1 MTTPLSG
8 IKVIEIGTLIAAPFA
23 ARLMAEFG
31 AEVIKIESLGQG
43 DPLRKWRKL
52 HEGTSLW
59 WYLQS
64 RNKKSLALNLKSSE
78 GLGLIKQ
85 LLGDA
90 DVLIENLRPGGLEKL
105 GLGWDVLHSLN
116 PKLTLVRISGYGQT
130 GPYRDRPGFGAI
142 GEAMG
147 GIRYTTG
154 NPDSPPARVGVSLGD
169 SLASLHG
176 VIGALMSLLRVKT
189 GQGDGQV
196 VDVSLAES
204 VFNVMES
211 LVPEYDM
218 LGHVRERSGGALP
231 GIAPSNT
238 YLTADGAYV
247 VIAGNSDP
255 IYKRLMTA
263 IGRSDLAE
271 AAEFAHND
279 GRAAKSAVL
288 DAAITHWTSSL
299 PIEQVLS
306 ALEAAEVPAGR
317 IYSVAD
323 IVSDPHYQAR
333 DMLLNA
339 QLPGGVSV
347 KMPGIVPKLSE
358 TPGAVNW
365 QGPALGQHTDD
376 ILSGLGLADADI
388 QRLKI
393 RGWCNDPGLFR
404 AIDRAGSLAARWP
417 ANRTDL
423 GRDGRQDRADRPT
436 LSRRVFT
443 DRGGLVRLAQG
454 HPGAA

>member
-1 MTTPLSG
+1 MTAPLSG

-31 AEVIKIESLGQG
+31 AEVIKIEALGQG

-64 RNKKSLALNLKSSE
+64 RNKKSLALDLKSPE
-78 GLGLIKQ
+78 GLGVIKQ

-105 GLGWDVLHSLN
+105 GLGWDVLHALN

-189 GQGDGQV
+189 GQGDGQI

-204 VFNVMES
+204 VFNLMES

-255 IYKRLMTA
+255 IYKRLMTT
-263 IGRSDLAE
+263 IGRADLAD
-271 AAEFAHND
+271 APEFAHND
-279 GRAAKSAVL
+279 GRAAKSGLL

-299 PIEQVLS
+299 PIDQVLS

-339 QLPGGVSV
+339 ELPGGVSV

-365 QGPALGQHTDD
+365 QGPTLGQHTDD
-376 ILSGLGLADADI
+376 ILGSLGLTDTDI
-388 QRLKI
+388 QRLKTS
-393 RGWCNDPGLFR
+393 GVV
-404 AIDRAGSLAARWP
+404 
-417 ANRTDL
+417 
-423 GRDGRQDRADRPT
+423 Q
-436 LSRRVFT
+436 
-443 DRGGLVRLAQG
+443 
-454 HPGAA
+454 

>member
-1 MTTPLSG
+1 MTAPLSG

-31 AEVIKIESLGQG
+31 AEVIKIEAMGQG

-64 RNKKSLALNLKSSE
+64 RNKKSLALDLKSSE
-78 GLGLIKQ
+78 GLDLIKQ

-105 GLGWDVLHSLN
+105 GLGWDVLHALN

-189 GQGDGQV
+189 GQGDGQI

-204 VFNVMES
+204 VFNLMES

-255 IYKRLMTA
+255 IYKRLMIT
-263 IGRSDLAE
+263 IGRVDLAE
-271 AAEFAHND
+271 APEFAHND
-279 GRAAKSAVL
+279 GRAAKSGLL

-299 PIEQVLS
+299 PIDHVLS

-333 DMLLNA
+333 DMLLNVE
-339 QLPGGVSV
+339 LPGGVSV

-365 QGPALGQHTDD
+365 QGPTLGQHTDD
-376 ILSGLGLADADI
+376 ILGSLGLTGADI
-388 QRLKI
+388 QRLKTS
-393 RGWCNDPGLFR
+393 GVV
-404 AIDRAGSLAARWP
+404 
-417 ANRTDL
+417 
-423 GRDGRQDRADRPT
+423 Q
-436 LSRRVFT
+436 
-443 DRGGLVRLAQG
+443 
-454 HPGAA
+454 

>member
-1 MTTPLSG
+1 MTVPLSG

-31 AEVIKIESLGQG
+31 AEVIKIEAMGQG

-64 RNKKSLALNLKSSE
+64 RNKKSLALDLKSPE

-105 GLGWDVLHSLN
+105 GLGWDVLHALN

-204 VFNVMES
+204 VFNLMES

-255 IYKRLMTA
+255 IYKRLMHN
-263 IGRSDLAE
+263 IGRADLAD
-271 AAEFAHND
+271 APEFAHND

-299 PIEQVLS
+299 PIDQVLS

-339 QLPGGVSV
+339 ELPGGVSV

-365 QGPALGQHTDD
+365 QGPTLGQHTDD
-376 ILSGLGLADADI
+376 ILGSLGLTGADI
-388 QRLKI
+388 QRLKTS
-393 RGWCNDPGLFR
+393 GVV
-404 AIDRAGSLAARWP
+404 
-417 ANRTDL
+417 
-423 GRDGRQDRADRPT
+423 Q
-436 LSRRVFT
+436 
-443 DRGGLVRLAQG
+443 
-454 HPGAA
+454 

>member
-1 MTTPLSG
+1 MTAPLSG

-23 ARLMAEFG
+23 ARVMAEFG
-31 AEVIKIESLGQG
+31 AEVIKIEAMGQG

-64 RNKKSLALNLKSSE
+64 RNKKSLALDLKSPE
-78 GLGLIKQ
+78 GLSLIKQ

-105 GLGWDVLHSLN
+105 GLGWDVLHALN

-189 GQGDGQV
+189 GQGDGQI

-204 VFNVMES
+204 VFNLMES

-255 IYKRLMTA
+255 IYKRLMTT
-263 IGRSDLAE
+263 IGRADLAE
-271 AAEFAHND
+271 APEFAHND
-279 GRAAKSAVL
+279 GRAAKSGLL

-333 DMLLNA
+333 DMLLDA
-339 QLPGGVSV
+339 ELPGGVSV

-376 ILSGLGLADADI
+376 ILGGLGLTDADI
-388 QRLKI
+388 QRLKNS
-393 RGWCNDPGLFR
+393 GVV
-404 AIDRAGSLAARWP
+404 
-417 ANRTDL
+417 
-423 GRDGRQDRADRPT
+423 Q
-436 LSRRVFT
+436 
-443 DRGGLVRLAQG
+443 
-454 HPGAA
+454 